1 MDGSDRPLED
11 VRVLL
16 GVSGGIAA
24 YKAAL
29 LARLLVGAGAVVDPV
44 LTNGAQRFVGPATFE
59 GITRRTA
66 RADVWDDIAADTH
79 VAAGRAAQLAIV
91 YPATAHTLAK
101 LAHGLADDL
110 LTTTLLAA
118 TCPLVLAPAM
128 HTEMWQH
135 PATRANAAL
144 LAERGAHLLGPADGA
159 LMGGDTG
166 PGRLV
171 EPDEAFALLL
181 ELHRGGSGRDLAGRS
196 SGDLSGRGSG
206 DLSGRGSGDLS
217 GRGSGDLSGR
227 GSGDLSG
234 RGSGDLAGRRVLVT
248 AAGTREP
255 IDPVRFLGN
264 RASGKMGFAVAAAA
278 AQRGASVE
286 LVTGPTSLPTPPG
299 VRRTDVTTALE
310 MRDAVLGSVDGDP
323 GLDVVVKAAAVAD
336 FRPGTVSGS
345 KLKKHAGVP
354 TIELVPNPDILAEL
368 GARPRDDRRPL
379 LVGFAAETDDVEAN
393 GRDKLER
400 KGADLLVVNDVGSDD
415 AGFAVDT
422 NRVVILGRD
431 GGRTEVELTA
441 KTEVAHRILDL
452 VVASLGAR
460 S

>member
-217 GRGSGDLSGR
+217 
-227 GSGDLSG
+227 
-234 RGSGDLAGRRVLVT
+234 GRRVLVT

>member
-1 MDGSDRPLED
+1 VSLPLAET
-11 VRVLL
+11 RVLL
-16 GVSGGIAA
+16 GVTGGIAA

-44 LTNGAQRFVGPATFE
+44 LTRGAQRFVGPATFE

-159 LMGGDTG
+159 LMGGDAG

-181 ELHRGGSGRDLAGRS
+181 ELHRGGSGRDLA
-196 SGDLSGRGSG
+196 
-206 DLSGRGSGDLS
+206 
-217 GRGSGDLSGR
+217 
-227 GSGDLSG
+227 G

-310 MRDAVLGSVDGDP
+310 MREAVIGSVDGDP

-345 KLKKHAGVP
+345 KLKKGAGIP

-422 NRVVILGRD
+422 NRVVILSRD
-431 GGRTEVELTA
+431 GGRTEVDLAA

-452 VVASLGAR
+452 VAASLVSR
-460 S
+460 R

>member
-206 DLSGRGSGDLS
+206 DLSGR
-217 GRGSGDLSGR
+217 
-227 GSGDLSG
+227 
-234 RGSGDLAGRRVLVT
+234 RVLVT

-431 GGRTEVELTA
+431 GGRTEVELAA

>member
-181 ELHRGGSGRDLAGRS
+181 ELHRGGSGRDLAGR
-196 SGDLSGRGSG
+196 GSG

-217 GRGSGDLSGR
+217 GRGSGDLS
-227 GSGDLSG
+227 
-234 RGSGDLAGRRVLVT
+234 GRRVLVT